1 MSVVILGDPGHFSEH
16 DLVQQAVEERGVE
29 THVVDVG
36 DWPGDGP
43 VEYSVDAGECV
54 FDDSIPFDRVT
65 GVFTII
71 QSVFPSFPVVH
82 DWFEEK
88 PDRVA
93 YRQLM
98 EWKSLFRS
106 MVAVFEAHG
115 ARVTAS
121 PAEWY
126 WNRHRPLMLETFR
139 DDGLPVPETTFTN
152 DPDRVRAFVEHHG
165 KAFVQAVNGGGGEPE
180 LLRPS
185 DLDPE
190 RLQKLAAA
198 PIKLQEYVP
207 GEDLRGYVVDGEFA
221 GMVRYE
227 YDADA
232 ISFKSRAVAYDE
244 IRSRAVSPGAD
255 LREAVVRAGELS
267 PSSFAAVDVR
277 RDDGEFTILETN
289 TPGRFAAHDRAGT
302 TDVSGRLAEYLIGR
316 GR

>member
-1 MSVVILGDPGHFSEH
+1 MAVVILGDPGHFSEH

-29 THVVDVG
+29 SHVVDVG
-36 DWPGDGP
+36 DWPGNGP
-43 VEYSVDAGECV
+43 VEYTVDDGECV
-54 FDDSIPFDRVT
+54 FDEPIPFEDVT

-106 MVAVFEAHG
+106 MIRVFEEHG
-115 ARVTAS
+115 AEVTAS

-126 WNRHRPLMLETFR
+126 WNRHRPLMLETYQR
-139 DDGLPVPETTFTN
+139 NGLPVPETTFSN
-152 DPDRVRAFVEHHG
+152 DPDRVEAFVQRHG
-165 KAFVQAVNGGGGEPE
+165 KAMVQAVNGGGGEPE
-180 LLRPS
+180 LIRPS

-190 RLQKLAAA
+190 RLAKLAAA
-198 PIKLQEYVP
+198 PIKLQEFVP

-221 GMVRYE
+221 GMIRYDYVE
-227 YDADA
+227 DA
-232 ISFKSRAVAYDE
+232 ISFKSEGVDPGE
-244 IRSRAVSPGAD
+244 IGSTAVSPDSD
-255 LREAVVRAGELS
+255 LREAVVRAGELC
-267 PSSFAAVDVR
+267 PSAFAAVDVR
-277 RDDGEFTILETN
+277 RTEDGEFTILETN

-302 TDVSGRLAEYLIGR
+302 TDVSGRLAEYLIE
-316 GR
+316 